1 MNIWQLGLDVIIIVW
16 LVTLTFL
23 YISRKLLNVKIVKN
37 KKISKSK
44 RYIVFYVISDKN
56 VKGID
61 VEKEI
66 RKAVKELLGSIW
78 LEIANPRVIFF
89 REDTQ
94 EGIISTNRAGYKV
107 VIASIPLVKEV
118 SGTKALVVPR
128 RTTSSLKRA
137 KKIIGIK

>member
-1 MNIWQLGLDVIIIVW
+1 MNIWQLGLDVIIIIW
-16 LVTLTFL
+16 LVILTLL

-37 KKISKSK
+37 KKISRSK

-56 VKGID
+56 VKGMD

-66 RKAVKELLGSIW
+66 RKAVKELLGSMW
-78 LEIANPRVIFF
+78 LEIANPRVILF

-94 EGIISTNRAGYKV
+94 EGIISTNRVGYKV
-107 VIASIPLVKEV
+107 VIASMPLVKEV
-118 SGTKALVVPR
+118 SGTKTLMVPR

-137 KKIIGIK
+137 KKIIGMK